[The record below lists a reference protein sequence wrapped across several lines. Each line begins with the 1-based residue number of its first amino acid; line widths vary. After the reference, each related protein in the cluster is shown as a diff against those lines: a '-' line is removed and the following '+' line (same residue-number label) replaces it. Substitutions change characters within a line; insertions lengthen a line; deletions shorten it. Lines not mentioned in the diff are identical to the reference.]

1 MDQLGR
7 QDQLSFKASKVLTQS
22 KLISLYGNDKS
33 SYKSSMHSKSNSS
46 EDCVI
51 VEKAHSYH
59 SHPKGQGASAFLKVE
74 EEERAHGNGLGTK
87 RGHMEISSPGND
99 IAKSPSSNEETQN
112 DGFGK
117 GFVTARAKLVS
128 ILLLAKVFLCFFILF
143 YLSVS
148 IINT

>member
-1 MDQLGR
+1 
-7 QDQLSFKASKVLTQS
+7 
-22 KLISLYGNDKS
+22 
-33 SYKSSMHSKSNSS
+33 MHSKSNSS